1 MLGHSQLP
9 QVLPRHRI
17 QMGARPDV
25 PSAGTD
31 GARPSVVCLL
41 QPAVLQVGRVALPA
55 WESSLPGLSLP
66 AFPGRGREGPAG

>member
-17 QMGARPDV
+17 QM
-25 PSAGTD
+25 

-66 AFPGRGREGPAG
+66 AFPGGGREGPAG